1 MRPFMCLCFLKAQAH
16 KKATANTG
24 GTFFLAHAQRA
35 ALLLKKKKRHM
46 SLKRRKYIFLLNFI
60 L

>member
-24 GTFFLAHAQRA
+24 GTFFLAHAARFYV
-35 ALLLKKKKRHM
+35 LFKK
-46 SLKRRKYIFLLNFI
+46 ST
-60 L
+60 

>member
-24 GTFFLAHAQRA
+24 GTFFLAHEEIRPFLCAFYKK
-35 ALLLKKKKRHM
+35 LCFLKKAHKKAGQ
-46 SLKRRKYIFLLNFI
+46 LCF
-60 L
+60 